1 MKLENHIEHY
11 KHDAEYFDYL
21 DLDKFTVQEIR
32 RRYEEFFHL
41 YKVKASDKILE
52 IGAGAGFAL
61 NHINADNQ
69 KYFPL
74 DISTHNLIRV
84 SDKTEGVIYPI
95 SGDVFNLP
103 FPSDSFDFILLSEVL
118 EHLNDPIMALKEIQR
133 VLKTGGSF
141 IVSVPYN
148 ETISYQMCIHCNKPT
163 PTNAHLHSFDENKL
177 ENFVKSA
184 GLTPIKISKCLNKA
198 ANRVHFNLL
207 TKSFPFPLWKI
218 FDKVFNNIIDKASS
232 IIVLAQKS

>member
-1 MKLENHIEHY
+1 LKLENHIEHY
-11 KHDAEYFDYL
+11 KVDAEYFDYL
-21 DLDKFTVQEIR
+21 NLDKFTVQEIR

-41 YKVKASDKILE
+41 YRLKENDNILE

-61 NHINADNQ
+61 NHINTETQ

-74 DISTHNLIRV
+74 DISTYNLKRV
-84 SDKTEGVIYPI
+84 REKTKGEIYPI

-103 FPSDSFDFILLSEVL
+103 LPSNSFDFILLSEVL
-118 EHLNDPIMALKEIQR
+118 EHLNDPLMALKEIQR
-133 VLKTGGSF
+133 LLKKGGSF

-177 ENFVKSA
+177 VNLVKSV
-184 GLTPIKISKCLNKA
+184 GLTPVKTSKCLSKA
-198 ANRVHFNLL
+198 ANRLHFNLL
-207 TKSFPFPLWKI
+207 TKSLSFQHWKS
-218 FDKVFNNIIDKASS
+218 FDKLFNSIIDKASS
-232 IIVLAQKS
+232 IIVLAQK